1 MQFRFKRRR
10 TDRKII
16 AKSGEPEPS
25 SSGDLLDFKSEEV
38 DVAPLRWAMKTKNE
52 NKAKKRIGKAKLK
65 SRISKQIQLIP
76 QQFMTIAQA
85 KVDQVSVENIERP
98 PDKYMINAS
107 YNIAQVMDESGVY
120 RNQVRERRV
129 AMDRELLVRELFNLF
144 KRQRQL
150 TLDEVCEALE

>member
-76 QQFMTIAQA
+76 QQFMTIA
-85 KVDQVSVENIERP
+85 
-98 PDKYMINAS
+98 
-107 YNIAQVMDESGVY
+107 
-120 RNQVRERRV
+120 
-129 AMDRELLVRELFNLF
+129 
-144 KRQRQL
+144 
-150 TLDEVCEALE
+150 